1 MDKTIIEIP
10 TELLQA
16 AKLTPEEARTQL
28 AIRLY
33 QLHRLNDEQAG
44 AMAGDPKIIEELVW
58 NNQETGR
65 LDLSCPGHPMT

>member
-16 AKLTPEEARTQL
+16 AKLTPQEAKKEL

-33 QLHRLNDEQAG
+33 QRHRLNEEQAG
-44 AMAGDPKIIEELVW
+44 ELA
-58 NNQETGR
+58 EDSR
-65 LDLSCPGHPMT
+65 

>member
-16 AKLTPEEARTQL
+16 AKLTAEEAKTEL

-33 QLHRLNDEQAG
+33 QTHKLNDEQAG
-44 AMAGDPKIIEELVW
+44 
-58 NNQETGR
+58 TTSGR
-65 LDLSCPGHPMT
+65 HRPQGARSTRSSVLRGS